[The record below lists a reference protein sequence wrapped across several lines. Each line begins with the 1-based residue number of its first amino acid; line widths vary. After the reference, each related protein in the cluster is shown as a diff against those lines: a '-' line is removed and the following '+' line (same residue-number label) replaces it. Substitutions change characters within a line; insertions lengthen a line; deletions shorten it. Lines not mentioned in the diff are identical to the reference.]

1 MHFIYI
7 FVIIFQYFIQTTGD
21 VTIEAS
27 TSNLLQKNSVK
38 IEHVTV
44 AVEEPRLHIATG
56 STLPITAHSLNI
68 LSPRCSWDDILV
80 TSCNISTAEG
90 RLGALG
96 GVNSI
101 LSHMAR
107 DKAAPNIKTFSLL
120 LDCIASSTAVECELL
135 SVMNTHEIK
144 ADIGFFNLL
153 IKRRARRGDVEG
165 ARVRKLLLSFLFKD
179 C

>member
-1 MHFIYI
+1 M
-7 FVIIFQYFIQTTGD
+7 
-21 VTIEAS
+21 EAS

-38 IEHVTV
+38 IEHVS
-44 AVEEPRLHIATG
+44 AGVEEPRLHMASG
-56 STLPITAHSLNI
+56 STLPIKAHSLNI

-80 TSCNISTAEG
+80 TSCNLSTAEG

-96 GVNSI
+96 GVDSI

-107 DKAAPNIKTFSLL
+107 DKAVPNIKTFSLL
-120 LDCIASSTAVECELL
+120 LDCIASSTAVECELM

-153 IKRRARRGDVEG
+153 IRRRAKRGEMEG
-165 ARVRKLLLSFLFKD
+165 ARVRENFCFHISPKNAGINFV
-179 C
+179 